1 MTDGEGTYHPS
12 YYETE
17 EGDTISYSDV
27 DIDSDVETDVS
38 GYYVVNYSFTDTEFG
53 TGTGSA
59 RLYVVVE
66 EGKGA

>member
-1 MTDGEGTYHPS
+1 MVANVKSIGLFGLNS
-12 YYETE
+12 YMVE
-17 EGDTISYSDV
+17 
-27 DIDSDVETDVS
+27 VETDVS
-38 GYYVVNYSFTDTEFG
+38 GYYVVNYSFTDTEFD